1 MKKELRAWLFLL
13 ALQIAWI
20 VPCVYDYSQREPINE
35 EVIVEENEVIIQWKQ
50 EEPTEVHIE
59 DIEVDTVS
67 EPQVV
72 FYNVPLSEEL
82 QLHIFKVCEEYNIA
96 PSLVIALIE
105 RESDFDANALSPYGD
120 RGLMQVNPKW
130 HTERAERL
138 GCTDLYNP
146 FENITVG
153 IDYLA
158 ELKDK
163 NDDLY
168 WVLMSYNMGENKAT
182 KRLEAENFSDY
193 AVGIIERASELENEV
208 E

>member
-1 MKKELRAWLFLL
+1 MKKELRAWLIIL
-13 ALQIAWI
+13 ALNLVVVIA
-20 VPCVYDYSQREPINE
+20 CTYDSTHKEQEKE
-35 EVIVEENEVIIQWKQ
+35 DVVVEENEVIIQWK
-50 EEPTEVHIE
+50 EPTEVHIE
-59 DIEVDTVS
+59 ENEVETVS

-96 PSLVIALIE
+96 PALVMAFIE
-105 RESDFDANALSPYGD
+105 RESDFNEKALSPYGD
-120 RGLMQVNPKW
+120 KGLMQVNPKW
-130 HTERAERL
+130 HSDRMERL
-138 GCTDLYNP
+138 GCTDLFNP

-168 WVLMSYNMGENKAT
+168 WVLMSYNMGESKAT
-182 KRLEAENFSDY
+182 QFLNNDEVTVY
-193 AVGIIERASELENEV
+193 AFKIVSRASELENEV